1 MRKKENE
8 TRHAHASMHPF
19 LLVIIYSLDLVE
31 EGVAQMSP
39 SAAIAIK
46 LSKSGLSLTQ
56 VYTQLVACEEELMTT
71 KDENGRLNSYIEQVR
86 NSCLFLYHQKIQ
98 ITVVYL

>member
-1 MRKKENE
+1 MIQ
-8 TRHAHASMHPF
+8 F
-19 LLVIIYSLDLVE
+19 LIIIPSLDLVE

-71 KDENGRLNSYIEQVR
+71 KDENGRLNSYIEQVH
-86 NSCLFLYHQKIQ
+86 NNCLFLYHQKIQ
-98 ITVVYL
+98 ITVVYLLLNSVAKNVFRQF

>member
-1 MRKKENE
+1 MII
-8 TRHAHASMHPF
+8 TR
-19 LLVIIYSLDLVE
+19 LLDLVE

-71 KDENGRLNSYIEQVR
+71 KDENSRLNSYIEQVPY
-86 NSCLFLYHQKIQ
+86 SCLLFFLSKILNSSCFSF
-98 ITVVYL
+98 IKLTCN